1 MAGSAWPPKLS
12 EEHEQHVLAQ
22 AADWALAHGLVLRP
36 LDASTA
42 SAIHA
47 PYSLFPSPFPR
58 HLFEEAKRLQPL
70 YNDLYARITAD
81 DAFLEQVVG
90 GAVSKVDEFQGR
102 LYEIWKQV
110 KKEGIKQPLALGLFR
125 SDYLI
130 HAPEGTSL
138 DQYEIK
144 QVEFNTISSSFG
156 ALSSRVTELH
166 RYLGASGAY
175 PAHPDLNTST
185 LPQNAALSGLA
196 SGLAAAHTAYRNSK
210 AIVLM
215 VTQDNERN
223 AFDQRPLEYELI
235 AKHGIGILRI
245 PFSQLRTTLSLDPTT
260 YALLYTPSSPVA
272 SLPSPLEIALV
283 YYRTA
288 YAPTDY
294 YTPAEWDTRLLIERS
309 KAIKCPSV
317 GMQLAGAKKIQEV
330 LASRPEALE
339 RFLKNGKDRDELRR
353 TFTGLYPMDDS
364 ELGKE
369 ALRKAYEESER
380 FVLKPQREGGGNNI
394 YRGDIPPFLDR
405 LAEEDKRRGIEEQ
418 KGAEARGEGVEA
430 QPRGREGYILMSLI
444 EPPKGMEQVLV
455 KAGEDKGR
463 RADVV
468 SELGIYGVVLL
479 RENVDEAGAPP
490 EVLVNETVGHLLRT
504 KGRESDEG
512 GVAVGFSVIDS
523 PMLTE

>member
-1 MAGSAWPPKLS
+1 MAGSAWPPELS
-12 EEHEQHVLAQ
+12 SAHEQHLLDH
-22 AADWALAHGLVLRP
+22 AADWALAHGLVLRH
-36 LDASTA
+36 ASTTA
-42 SAIHA
+42 GIHA

-58 HLFEEAKRLQPL
+58 NLFDETKRLQPL

-102 LYEIWKQV
+102 LYKIWKQV
-110 KKEGIKQPLALGLFR
+110 KNEGIKQPLALGLFR

-130 HAPEGTSL
+130 HAPEGTSPE
-138 DQYEIK
+138 QYEIK

-156 ALSSRVTELH
+156 ALSTRVGELH
-166 RYLGASGAY
+166 RYLLASGAY
-175 PAHPDLNTST
+175 PSHPFLAPSA

-196 SGLAAAHTAYRNSK
+196 SGLAAAHKAYGNDK
-210 AIVLM
+210 AVVLM

-235 AKHGIGILRI
+235 EKHDIRLLRI
-245 PFSQLRTTLSLDPTT
+245 PFSQLRTTLSLDSSTH
-260 YALLYTPSSPVA
+260 ALLYTPSSPA
-272 SLPSPLEIALV
+272 TSLPSPIEISLV

-309 KAIKCPSV
+309 RAIKCPSV
-317 GMQLAGAKKIQEV
+317 GMQLAGAKKVQEV
-330 LASRPEALE
+330 LASHPESLE
-339 RFLKNGKDRDELRR
+339 RFVCTEKERDELRR
-353 TFTGLYPMDDS
+353 TFSELYPMDDS
-364 ELGKE
+364 ELGRA
-369 ALRKAYEESER
+369 ALRRAYTEPER

-418 KGAEARGEGVEA
+418 KDAEARGEGVEA

-444 EPPKGMEQVLV
+444 EPPKGMEQILV

-468 SELGIYGVVLL
+468 SELGVYGIVLL
-479 RENVDEAGAPP
+479 RENLDEAGAPP

-523 PMLTE
+523 PLLTE